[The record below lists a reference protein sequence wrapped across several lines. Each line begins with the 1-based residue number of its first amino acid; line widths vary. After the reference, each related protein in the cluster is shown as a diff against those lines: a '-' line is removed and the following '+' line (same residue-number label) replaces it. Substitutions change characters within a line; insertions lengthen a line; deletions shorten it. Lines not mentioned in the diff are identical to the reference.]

1 MARIAEEKPINKVR
15 FFFEGN
21 EDDVIAFLKAA
32 AFEYLLSN
40 LAQAEADDKDDMH
53 NKCA

>member
-1 MARIAEEKPINKVR
+1 MARIAEEKTINKVR

-21 EDDVIAFLKAA
+21 EDDVVAFIRAA

-40 LAQAEADDKDDMH
+40 LAQAEDDMH
-53 NKCA
+53 KESA

>member
-1 MARIAEEKPINKVR
+1 MARIAEEKTINKVR

-21 EDDVIAFLKAA
+21 EDDVVAFIRAA

-40 LAQAEADDKDDMH
+40 LAQAEDEMYKTSA
-53 NKCA
+53 

>member
-40 LAQAEADDKDDMH
+40 LAQAEAEYEDDMH
-53 NKCA
+53 KESA